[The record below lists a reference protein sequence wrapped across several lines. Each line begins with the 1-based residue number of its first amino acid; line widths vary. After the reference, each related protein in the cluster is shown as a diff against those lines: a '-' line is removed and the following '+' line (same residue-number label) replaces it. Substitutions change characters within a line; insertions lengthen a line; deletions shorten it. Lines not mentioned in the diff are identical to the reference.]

1 MNLISR
7 RKLSNIDYFPCGQSS
22 LEQQLTIE
30 STRKAF
36 NIAEKRIF
44 LEAFEK
50 QVVYNEKTICIFCLL
65 APSVRCGETL

>member
-1 MNLISR
+1 MTVASY
-7 RKLSNIDYFPCGQSS
+7 D
-22 LEQQLTIE
+22 QLTIE

-50 QVVYNEKTICIFCLL
+50 QVVYNDNTICIFCLL